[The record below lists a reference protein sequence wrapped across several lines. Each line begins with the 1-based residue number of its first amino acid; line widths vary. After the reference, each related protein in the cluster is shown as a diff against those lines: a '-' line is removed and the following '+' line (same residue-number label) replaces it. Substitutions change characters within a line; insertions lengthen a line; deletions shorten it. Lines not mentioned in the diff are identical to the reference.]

1 MEYFR
6 YILDRRTF
14 KLINNGVFC
23 VNKVKN
29 ASTSNVISS
38 IKSILARDILQLHPE
53 VEDDVNM
60 FLKVGHG
67 VVGVSSGCKVLSNV
81 SNRNKHYRV
90 TGCLGNATDTFT
102 NAGNITLSASYD
114 HITEAMMESC
124 LKFFEGRIIQS
135 TTSPLLRFSCRP
147 RVVECHQLSLV
158 SFCPPY
164 FTLDVVAGTG
174 FYVRS
179 LVHDLGIALA
189 SAACVTDCVR
199 TQQGPFLLG
208 DCLHQEHWNL
218 ENILAS
224 MMATK
229 FQHKQ
234 LFNVLPAREITNV
247 YTNVRVT
254 Y

>member
-124 LKFFEGRIIQS
+124 LKFFE
-135 TTSPLLRFSCRP
+135 
-147 RVVECHQLSLV
+147 
-158 SFCPPY
+158 
-164 FTLDVVAGTG
+164 AGTG

>member
-67 VVGVSSGCKVLSNV
+67 GILEDSASGVLVVGVSSGCKVLSNV

-102 NAGNITLSASYD
+102 NAGNITLSASYG
-114 HITEAMMESC
+114 
-124 LKFFEGRIIQS
+124 KK
-135 TTSPLLRFSCRP
+135 RF
-147 RVVECHQLSLV
+147 
-158 SFCPPY
+158 
-164 FTLDVVAGTG
+164 
-174 FYVRS
+174 
-179 LVHDLGIALA
+179 
-189 SAACVTDCVR
+189 
-199 TQQGPFLLG
+199 FLLFI
-208 DCLHQEHWNL
+208 CPFEYKLTKLNL
-218 ENILAS
+218 LYWFSIK
-224 MMATK
+224 TK
-229 FQHKQ
+229 R
-234 LFNVLPAREITNV
+234 VLI
-247 YTNVRVT
+247 YTT
-254 Y
+254 